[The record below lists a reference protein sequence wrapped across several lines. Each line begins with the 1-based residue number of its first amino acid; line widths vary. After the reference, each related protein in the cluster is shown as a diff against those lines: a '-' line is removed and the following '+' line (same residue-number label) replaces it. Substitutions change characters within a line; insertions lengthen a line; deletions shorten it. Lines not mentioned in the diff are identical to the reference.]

1 MSKAGPVNNDKAR
14 YMSRMYSRKK
24 GRSGSRKPAHRAAPW
39 VKLKA
44 KELDEIIVKLAKQ
57 GKQSAEIG
65 MILRDEYG
73 IPSTRDAFKQRIART
88 MKKHGVYNDVLPE
101 DMYNLVRKAVNLRK
115 HMDKNRKDYTSY
127 RGLELTE
134 SKIRRLA
141 KFYKKQGSLPEQ
153 WKWDPEKA
161 KLWVK

>member
-1 MSKAGPVNNDKAR
+1 MA
-14 YMSRMYSRKK
+14 RMYARKRGK
-24 GRSGSRKPAHRAAPW
+24 SGSSKPLKRASPW

-44 KELDEIIVKLAKQ
+44 AELEEIIVKLAKA
-57 GKQSAEIG
+57 GKSSSEIG
-65 MILRDEYG
+65 LILRDQYG
-73 IPSTRDAFKQRIART
+73 VPSTRDAYKQRIARI
-88 MKKHGVYNDVLPE
+88 MKKHKVYNEVLPE
-101 DMYNLVRKAVNLRK
+101 DMYNLVKKAVNLRK
-115 HMDKNRKDYTSY
+115 HMDKNKKDYTSY

-141 KFYKKQGSLPEQ
+141 KFYKSEGALPEK

>member
-1 MSKAGPVNNDKAR
+1 
-14 YMSRMYSRKK
+14 MSRMYSRKK
-24 GRSGSRKPAHRAAPW
+24 GKSGSHKPLDPKTDW
-39 VKLKA
+39 VKTKRAEIDKVIVELA
-44 KELDEIIVKLAKQ
+44 KE

-65 MILRDEYG
+65 LILRDQYG
-73 IPSTRDAFKQRIART
+73 IPSTRDSYKERIARI
-88 MKKHGVYNDVLPE
+88 MKKHKVYNEVLPE
-101 DMYNLVRKAVNLRK
+101 DMYNMVKKAVNLRK

-141 KFYKKQGSLPEQ
+141 KFYKRQGALPDK

-161 KLWVK
+161 KLWIK

>member
-1 MSKAGPVNNDKAR
+1 MA
-14 YMSRMYSRKK
+14 RMYARKR
-24 GRSGSRKPAHRAAPW
+24 GSSGSSKPLKRASPW

-44 KELDEIIVKLAKQ
+44 AELEEIIVKLAKS
-57 GKQSAEIG
+57 GKSSAEIG
-65 MILRDEYG
+65 LVLRDQYG
-73 IPSTRDAFKQRIART
+73 VPSTRDAYKQRIARI
-88 MKKHGVYNDVLPE
+88 MKKHKVYNEVLPE
-101 DMYNLVRKAVNLRK
+101 DMYNLVKKAVNLRK
-115 HMDKNRKDYTSY
+115 HMDKNKKDYTSY

-141 KFYKKQGSLPEQ
+141 KFYKREGALPDK